1 MPACITGVDSRH
13 HKMLHAYTTS
23 VLHCLDAHADV
34 PVSDI
39 TIACYGAALQ
49 THLSHVIMLLGPNLS
64 WELWRGS
71 GEFAP
76 LFDTHLSQKVAKRT
90 GTVDEYLRDI
100 GARGDRRFIC
110 LVDLDL
116 HVPAHVLRSRNERG
130 IKPTVES
137 ENLFYNSVTRQYAD
151 ICKRAAT
158 TKQVL
163 VVSIPFRA
171 PWPTDDFEAK
181 QRHAT
186 WLTKDARMVYP
197 RLYTFRQY
205 NTRPRSTEVRGLC
218 WCSGVDAEHETVDW
232 KQIDAEMR
240 EYNGRRVCRDYDILK
255 EFLGHYEQ
263 CGARRRD
270 LFENESDL
278 NRTWRSEFVGNSL
291 AYALETE
298 THARCAAEAAAAA
311 APAKSVRFAD
321 SV

>member
-1 MPACITGVDSRH
+1 MPACISGVDSRH

-100 GARGDRRFIC
+100 GARGGRRFIC

-158 TKQVL
+158 TKHVL

-218 WCSGVDAEHETVDW
+218 WCSGADAEHETVDW
-232 KQIDAEMR
+232 KQIDADMR

-278 NRTWRSEFVGNSL
+278 NRAWRSEFVGNSL

-298 THARCAAEAAAAA
+298 AHAAEAAAAA
-311 APAKSVRFAD
+311 PPAKSVRFAD

>member
-1 MPACITGVDSRH
+1 MPACISGVDSRH

-49 THLSHVIMLLGPNLS
+49 AHLSHVIMLLGPSLS

-76 LFDTHLSQKVAKRT
+76 LFDAHLTQKVARRT

-100 GARGDRRFIC
+100 GAREHRRFIC

-130 IKPTVES
+130 IKPTVAS
-137 ENLFYNSVTRQYAD
+137 ENLFYDGVTKQYAD
-151 ICKRAAT
+151 ICRRAAK

-163 VVSIPFRA
+163 VVSVPFRA
-171 PWPTDDFEAK
+171 PWPTDDFEAN
-181 QRHAT
+181 QRRAA
-186 WLTKDARMVYP
+186 WLQRDNRMVYP
-197 RLYTFRQY
+197 RLYKFRQF

-218 WCSGVDAEHETVDW
+218 WCSGTDAENETVDW
-232 KQIDAEMR
+232 KQIDADMR
-240 EYNGRRVCRDYDILK
+240 EYNGRRVCGDYDVLK

-263 CGARRRD
+263 CTARRGD
-270 LFENESDL
+270 LFENESAAS
-278 NRTWRSEFVGNSL
+278 RAWRLEFVGNSL
-291 AYALETE
+291 AHMQETE
-298 THARCAAEAAAAA
+298 AHAKAAEAP